1 MTNQKTTKNQRTPT
15 AAIRGLI
22 LDASKRIIEEDGYEA
37 FTIRLLSEKA
47 GVSPASIYRHIG
59 DKQAVI
65 NTLIDESFL
74 QLREKLLRVTTTDPL
89 QRLYDAGMVYRQ
101 HAKASP
107 GVYALLWR
115 WHAGASAQACLDSM
129 TELVRYGQVAGKIRK
144 DEPGL
149 IAWSIWSAVHGFVQF
164 ETRPEHDSPVD
175 DDDAAYSFLLQLLI
189 RGVSL
194 I

>member
-15 AAIRGLI
+15 AEIRGLI
-22 LDASKRIIEEDGYEA
+22 LDASKQIIEEDGYEA

-74 QLREKLLRVTTTDPL
+74 QLREKL
-89 QRLYDAGMVYRQ
+89 LYDAGMVYRQ

-189 RGVSL
+189 RGLSL
-194 I
+194 T

>member
-1 MTNQKTTKNQRTPT
+1 
-15 AAIRGLI
+15 
-22 LDASKRIIEEDGYEA
+22 
-37 FTIRLLSEKA
+37 
-47 GVSPASIYRHIG
+47 
-59 DKQAVI
+59 
-65 NTLIDESFL
+65 
-74 QLREKLLRVTTTDPL
+74 
-89 QRLYDAGMVYRQ
+89 MVYRQ

-175 DDDAAYSFLLQLLI
+175 DDDDALILSYSSCSFAELASFEPKRIAKICPNPALMSQTSAIHSSRTKRPYHRQAGLSKHTHCKPKTCPGFAG
-189 RGVSL
+189 RGRSSKWNSM
-194 I
+194 